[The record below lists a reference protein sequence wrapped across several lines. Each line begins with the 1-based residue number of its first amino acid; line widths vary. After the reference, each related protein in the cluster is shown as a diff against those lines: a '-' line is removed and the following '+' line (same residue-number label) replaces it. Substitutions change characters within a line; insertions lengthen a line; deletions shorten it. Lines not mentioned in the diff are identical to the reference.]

1 MAYTA
6 LTVRELTE
14 RNKFLDAEDLT
25 ALTEAVAT
33 DGENTPTYGATFAFK
48 ERDDKYLLLI
58 DNAHATVAK
67 DVTIKAGNGIQGVND
82 LVLEKLGAGK
92 FTAVTIE
99 SGRFKN
105 VTGDNKGKVVIV
117 GASTDIK
124 VAVFR
129 LP

>member
-1 MAYTA
+1 MARVKLTVKEVNNRNVFAADELTTA
-6 LTVRELTE
+6 LTAAV
-14 RNKFLDAEDLT
+14 DAS
-25 ALTEAVAT
+25 
-33 DGENTPTYGATFAFK
+33 DGAEFVMD

-58 DNAHATVAK
+58 QNAATAAK

-82 LVLEKLGAGK
+82 LTHSIAASS
-92 FTAVTIE
+92 FTFVQIE

-105 VTGDNKGKVVIV
+105 VTGADKGKVIIT
-117 GASTDIK
+117 GASADIK